1 MESMILRSRGSRV
14 TDGQTTDARA
24 TDSGLSGS
32 ESRDEDLAGL
42 LSDPHCRYLL
52 AYLRENANPVSVT
65 EAVQYVVAEVT
76 DTTPEDAPED
86 VQRRVRTWFHHGQ
99 LPALDDHGVIEFD
112 PESGTV
118 TLVADPE
125 GGR

>member
-1 MESMILRSRGSRV
+1 MIPRSHSPRP
-14 TDGQTTDARA
+14 TDGQTTNART
-24 TDSGLSGS
+24 TDSGFSGS

-52 AYLRENANPVSVT
+52 AYLRENANPVPVI

-99 LPALDDHGVIEFD
+99 LPALDDHGIIEFD

-118 TLVADPE
+118 TLVTDPE
-125 GGR
+125 GGQ

>member
-1 MESMILRSRGSRV
+1 MIRRSHSPRP
-14 TDGQTTDARA
+14 TDGQTTNARTA
-24 TDSGLSGS
+24 DSGFSGS

-42 LSDPHCRYLL
+42 LSDPHCRCLL
-52 AYLRENANPVSVT
+52 AYLRGNANPVPAT
-65 EAVQYVVAEVT
+65 EAVKYVVAEVT

-99 LPALDDHGVIEFD
+99 LPALDDHGIIEFD